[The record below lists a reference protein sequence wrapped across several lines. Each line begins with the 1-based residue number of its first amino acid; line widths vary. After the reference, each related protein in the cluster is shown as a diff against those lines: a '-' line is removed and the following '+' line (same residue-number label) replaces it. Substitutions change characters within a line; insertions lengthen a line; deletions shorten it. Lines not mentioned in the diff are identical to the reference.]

1 MNLQSHPLLKYN
13 HINLLLLLAP
23 LGLLGFGYY
32 LQFAKELEP
41 CPMCMTQRFIYMGL
55 VFIAFVSLFNS
66 QSRGYRRTF
75 AALGGILAIVG
86 LGVASRQVWLQHL
99 PADQVPAC
107 GPGFNYIVDS
117 FPLLEAIEIMF
128 KGNGNCAEVVWTFLG
143 LSIPEWSL
151 MAFAGFVTLNIFQLA
166 RK

>member
-75 AALGGILAIVG
+75 ASLGGILAIVG

-151 MAFAGFVTLNIFQLA
+151 MAFAGFVTPNLFQLA